1 MERREGVRKT
11 ERKGGREGRKEGGK
25 EGGREGG
32 REGGKEGGREG
43 REERRKERRKRRKK
57 ERREKYEHT
66 PFTQVRAPLT
76 YHIDSVY
83 MFSLLEFLTTNPP
96 SFACVNRKIAF
107 MDGNKDKFRA
117 SKVPHGYHK
126 RVGEEETIC

>member
-1 MERREGVRKT
+1 MRGKRG
-11 ERKGGREGRKEGGK
+11 GGREGGKEKRKEGGK
-25 EGGREGG
+25 EGGKEEGK
-32 REGGKEGGREG
+32 EGGKEGRRGGKRGGRGG
-43 REERRKERRKRRKK
+43 RRRGGRNVN
-57 ERREKYEHT
+57 T
-66 PFTQVRAPLT
+66 PFTQVRAPFT

-107 MDGNKDKFRA
+107 MDSSKDKFRA

-126 RVGEEETIC
+126 VGEEETIC